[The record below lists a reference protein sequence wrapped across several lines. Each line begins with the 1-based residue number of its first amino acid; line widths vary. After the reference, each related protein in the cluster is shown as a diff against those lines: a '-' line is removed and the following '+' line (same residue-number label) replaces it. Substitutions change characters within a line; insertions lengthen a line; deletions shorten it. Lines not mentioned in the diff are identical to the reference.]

1 MGWDITYQH
10 HTFKGRLFV
19 CQVENAMADFLR
31 SFPFADDDV
40 SRKAVC
46 FHGISIAIHR
56 LADAVVGLAVNNYGE
71 SGCVFF
77 CRRFDSR
84 CRDCCALSQ
93 QEQPG
98 KAVRFFMNFESP

>member
-1 MGWDITYQH
+1 
-10 HTFKGRLFV
+10 
-19 CQVENAMADFLR
+19 
-31 SFPFADDDV
+31 
-40 SRKAVC
+40 
-46 FHGISIAIHR
+46 
-56 LADAVVGLAVNNYGE
+56 
-71 SGCVFF
+71 VFF